1 MRKERVV
8 DPLSVLRHTVVNSRR
23 LAGGIVRATMIM
35 VTEQRVIGTDDP
47 VLLMIMVMHN
57 VWEDWS
63 PIMGALFRLD
73 AATLANVTVEAVAF
87 AGSYGEAVLNGLAP
101 KMGGVG
107 GSGCGL
113 VFLVDVQGGAACCT
127 AVLGDDM
134 MSRIAF
140 IATPSATS
148 SSAADDS
155 GTSVGDAGVVKVV
168 VQCMRMAHERLQ
180 EEGTSFDAGSDL
192 VVLTKHAAFASEAL
206 IHEMGAESGG
216 ATVHTASRSSFDVIV
231 DLVVYSKESSSEWLY
246 RSEFE
251 AHRAAVAP
259 SGEEKVGSENEDT
272 NELANALLKKF
283 FLQHGVHH
291 PRFYPSYP

>member
-1 MRKERVV
+1 MPE
-8 DPLSVLRHTVVNSRR
+8 S
-23 LAGGIVRATMIM
+23 AATSH
-35 VTEQRVIGTDDP
+35 VC
-47 VLLMIMVMHN
+47 
-57 VWEDWS
+57 W
-63 PIMGALFRLD
+63 GALD

-180 EEGTSFDAGSDL
+180 EEGP
-192 VVLTKHAAFASEAL
+192 
-206 IHEMGAESGG
+206 
-216 ATVHTASRSSFDVIV
+216 ATLWCLRSM
-231 DLVVYSKESSSEWLY
+231 LRL
-246 RSEFE
+246 
-251 AHRAAVAP
+251 P
-259 SGEEKVGSENEDT
+259 
-272 NELANALLKKF
+272 
-283 FLQHGVHH
+283 
-291 PRFYPSYP
+291 PRH